1 MKNTDIAKIT
11 GLTEETIS
19 RIANDSYK
27 GDSSTINWVKF
38 LLNYKGE
45 YIEIL
50 FKNPVFSSLCEL
62 VIEKASGKDADKTV
76 KFASICLM
84 RYEELNAEIADADR
98 LTKIDPAHMLKLL
111 GFEPKSISELFLDDE
126 FEKMCMIA
134 IQKCTPAMN
143 KHGYNSQSIRL
154 FASLCYE
161 ASHFYRVKMGR
172 VQNKLHGNRHK
183 SRKPKTIETD
193 I

>member
-1 MKNTDIAKIT
+1 LKNTDIAKIT

-38 LLNYKGE
+38 LLNYKGD

-62 VIEKASGKDADKTV
+62 VIEKASGKGADKTV
-76 KFASICLM
+76 KFTSICLM

-126 FEKMCMIA
+126 FENMCMVA
-134 IQKCTPAMN
+134 IQKCTSSMN

-172 VQNKLHGNRHK
+172 ESTKIHGNRHK
-183 SRKPKTIETD
+183 SRKPKTTEL
-193 I
+193 